1 MNTGQFAA
9 DYSRAPLLIPGL
21 SLWIRQLL
29 AIFRIEFGKSL
40 FSRRALACYVLA
52 LLPILILTVAAFDEL
67 DAPRGS
73 PVFESIENARE
84 IFGYIYSALI
94 LGTVVFLGSASI
106 FTTLFRGEILDRSI
120 HYYLLTP
127 VRREVLV
134 TAKYL
139 AGLAGGF
146 ILFGICTIIC
156 FVLLYL
162 PFGMGQLVS
171 DLTSGIATQQLG
183 QYLGITL
190 LACMGY
196 GSVFMATGLLFR
208 NPLIPIVL
216 IAGWETMHFI
226 LPPALKVFSIIYY
239 LKGLLPIPMDEGPLA
254 VIVAP
259 PPIWVSIFGMFGLC
273 LLTLMGTIFLLK
285 RLEVKYTDE

>member
-1 MNTGQFAA
+1 MSTGEIAA
-9 DYSRAPLLIPGL
+9 GYAKAPFLTPGL
-21 SLWIRQLL
+21 DLWVRQLT
-29 AIFRIEFGKSL
+29 AIFRIEFGKAM
-40 FSRRALACYVLA
+40 FSRRALSSYALA
-52 LLPILILTVAAFDEL
+52 LLPVLIFATAAFESIDQGE
-67 DAPRGS
+67 
-73 PVFESIENARE
+73 PVFNSIENARQ
-84 IFGYIYSALI
+84 IFGYIFSTLI
-94 LGTVVFLGSASI
+94 LGAVVFLGSAAI
-106 FTTLFRGEILDRSI
+106 FTTLFRGEILDRSF

-139 AGLAGGF
+139 AGLASAF
-146 ILFGICTIIC
+146 ILFWLCTVIC

-162 PFGMGQLVS
+162 PYGTGQLVS
-171 DLTSGIATQQLG
+171 DLTSGIAIEQLG
-183 QYLGITL
+183 QYLGITV

-216 IAGWETMHFI
+216 IAGWEGIHFI
-226 LPPALKVFSIIYY
+226 LPPALKIFSVIYY

-259 PPIWVSIFGMFGLC
+259 PPVWVSIVGMFGLC
-273 LLTLMGTIFLLK
+273 LLTVMATIFLLK
-285 RLEVKYTDE
+285 RLEIKYTDE

>member
-1 MNTGQFAA
+1 M
-9 DYSRAPLLIPGL
+9 
-21 SLWIRQLL
+21 
-29 AIFRIEFGKSL
+29 
-40 FSRRALACYVLA
+40 FSRRALSSYALA
-52 LLPILILTVAAFDEL
+52 LLPVLIFATAAFESIDQGE
-67 DAPRGS
+67 S
-73 PVFESIENARE
+73 VFNSIENARQ
-84 IFGYIYSALI
+84 IFGYIFSTLI
-94 LGTVVFLGSASI
+94 LGAVVFLGSAAI
-106 FTTLFRGEILDRSI
+106 FTTLFRGEILDRSF

-139 AGLAGGF
+139 AGLASAF
-146 ILFGICTIIC
+146 ILFGLCTVIC

-162 PFGMGQLVS
+162 PYGMGQLVS
-171 DLTSGIATQQLG
+171 DLTSGIAIEQLG
-183 QYLGITL
+183 QYLGITV

-216 IAGWETMHFI
+216 IAGWEGIHFI
-226 LPPALKVFSIIYY
+226 LPPALKIFSVIYY

-259 PPIWVSIFGMFGLC
+259 PPVWVSIVGMFGLC
-273 LLTLMGTIFLLK
+273 LLTVMATIFLLK
-285 RLEVKYTDE
+285 RLEIKYTDE

>member
-9 DYSRAPLLIPGL
+9 DYARAPLLIPGL

-29 AIFRIEFGKSL
+29 AIFKIEFSKAL
-40 FSRRALACYVLA
+40 FSRCAFSCYALA
-52 LLPILILTVAAFDEL
+52 LLPVLIFAVAAFESL
-67 DAPRGS
+67 DQGE
-73 PVFESIENARE
+73 PVFESIEGARE
-84 IFGYIYSALI
+84 VFGYIYSALI
-94 LGTVVFLGSASI
+94 LGAVVFLGSAAI
-106 FTTLFRGEILDRSI
+106 FTTLFRGEILDRGI

-139 AGLAGGF
+139 AGLACGF
-146 ILFGICTIIC
+146 VLFGLCTVIC

-162 PFGMGQLVS
+162 PYGMGQLVT

-208 NPLIPIVL
+208 NPLIAIVL
-216 IAGWETMHFI
+216 IAGWEGMHFI
-226 LPPALKVFSIIYY
+226 LPPALKIFSIIYY
-239 LKGLLPIPMDEGPLA
+239 LKGLLPIPLDEGPLA

-259 PPIWVSIFGMFGLC
+259 PPVWVSIFG
-273 LLTLMGTIFLLK
+273 
-285 RLEVKYTDE
+285 

>member
-1 MNTGQFAA
+1 MSTGEIAA
-9 DYSRAPLLIPGL
+9 GYAKAPFLTPGL
-21 SLWIRQLL
+21 DLWVRQLTV
-29 AIFRIEFGKSL
+29 IFRIEFGKAM
-40 FSRRALACYVLA
+40 FSRRALSSYALA
-52 LLPILILTVAAFDEL
+52 LLPVLIFATAAFESIDQGE
-67 DAPRGS
+67 S
-73 PVFESIENARE
+73 VFNSIENARQ
-84 IFGYIYSALI
+84 IFGYIFSTLI
-94 LGTVVFLGSASI
+94 LGAVVFLGSAAI
-106 FTTLFRGEILDRSI
+106 FTTLFRGEILDRSF

-139 AGLAGGF
+139 AGLASAF
-146 ILFGICTIIC
+146 ILFGLCTVIC

-162 PFGMGQLVS
+162 PYGMGQLVS
-171 DLTSGIATQQLG
+171 DLTSGIAIEQLG
-183 QYLGITL
+183 QYLGITV

-216 IAGWETMHFI
+216 IAGWEGIHFI
-226 LPPALKVFSIIYY
+226 LPPALKIFSVIYY

-259 PPIWVSIFGMFGLC
+259 PPVWVSIVGMFGLC
-273 LLTLMGTIFLLK
+273 LLTVMATIFLLK
-285 RLEVKYTDE
+285 RLEIKYTDE

>member
-1 MNTGQFAA
+1 M
-9 DYSRAPLLIPGL
+9 
-21 SLWIRQLL
+21 
-29 AIFRIEFGKSL
+29 
-40 FSRRALACYVLA
+40 
-52 LLPILILTVAAFDEL
+52 
-67 DAPRGS
+67 
-73 PVFESIENARE
+73 
-84 IFGYIYSALI
+84 
-94 LGTVVFLGSASI
+94 FLGSAAI
-106 FTTLFRGEILDRSI
+106 FTTLFRGEILDRSF

-139 AGLAGGF
+139 AGLASAF
-146 ILFGICTIIC
+146 ILFGLCTVIC

-171 DLTSGIATQQLG
+171 DLTSGIAIEQLG
-183 QYLGITL
+183 QYLGITV

-216 IAGWETMHFI
+216 IAGWEGIHFI
-226 LPPALKVFSIIYY
+226 LPPALKIFSVIYY

-259 PPIWVSIFGMFGLC
+259 PPVWVSIVGMFGLC
-273 LLTLMGTIFLLK
+273 LLTVLATIFLLK
-285 RLEVKYTDE
+285 RLEIKYTDE

>member
-1 MNTGQFAA
+1 MNTGKFAA
-9 DYSRAPLLIPGL
+9 SYANAPSLTPGL
-21 SLWIRQLL
+21 NLWCRQLL
-29 AIFRIEFGKSL
+29 AIFRIEIGKAL
-40 FSRRALACYVLA
+40 FSRRAIACYSLA
-52 LLPILILTVAAFDEL
+52 LLPVMIFAVAAFEEGDR
-67 DAPRGS
+67 RGE
-73 PVFESIENARE
+73 PVFETIENARQ
-84 IFGYIYSALI
+84 IFGYIFSVLI
-94 LGTVVFLGSASI
+94 LGAVVFLGSASI

-139 AGLAGGF
+139 AGLTCGF
-146 ILFGICTIIC
+146 VLFGLCTLIC
-156 FVLLYL
+156 FLLLYL

-171 DLTSGIATQQLG
+171 DLTNGIFIQQLG
-183 QYLGITL
+183 QYLGITI

-196 GSVFMATGLLFR
+196 GSVFMATGLLFK

-226 LPPALKVFSIIYY
+226 LPPALKIFSIIYY
-239 LKGLLPIPMDEGPLA
+239 LKGLLPIPLDEGPLA

-259 PPIWVSIFGMFGLC
+259 PPVWVSIFGMFGLC
-273 LLTLMGTIFLLK
+273 VVTVIGTVFLLK
-285 RLEVKYTDE
+285 RLELKYTDE

>member
-1 MNTGQFAA
+1 MSNGQLAA
-9 DYSRAPLLIPGL
+9 DYARAPLLIPGP
-21 SLWIRQLL
+21 SLWMRQLV
-29 AIFRIEFGKSL
+29 AIFRIEFGKSF
-40 FSRRALACYVLA
+40 FSRRAFACYVLA
-52 LLPILILTVAAFDEL
+52 LLPILIFAVAAFEEG
-67 DAPRGS
+67 DARGG

-139 AGLAGGF
+139 AGLSCGF
-146 ILFGICTIIC
+146 VLFGLCTIIC

-216 IAGWETMHFI
+216 IAGWETTHFI
-226 LPPALKVFSIIYY
+226 LPPALKIFSIIYH

-259 PPIWVSIFGMFGLC
+259 PPVWVSIFGMIGLC
-273 LLTLMGTIFLLK
+273 LLTVTATIFLLK
-285 RLEVKYTDE
+285 HLEVKYTDE

>member
-9 DYSRAPLLIPGL
+9 DYARAPKLMPGL

-29 AIFRIEFGKSL
+29 AIFRIEFGKAL
-40 FSRRALACYVLA
+40 FSRRAIGCYALT
-52 LLPILILTVAAFDEL
+52 LLPILLFAVSAFEEG
-67 DAPRGS
+67 DAQGDPM
-73 PVFESIENARE
+73 FETIENARQV
-84 IFGYIYSALI
+84 FGYIFSALI
-94 LGTVVFLGSASI
+94 LGTVVFLGSAVI

-139 AGLAGGF
+139 AGLTCA
-146 ILFGICTIIC
+146 IVLFGLCTLIC

-171 DLTSGIATQQLG
+171 DLSSGIATQQLG
-183 QYLGITL
+183 QYLGIIL

-208 NPLIPIVL
+208 NPSIPIVL
-216 IAGWETMHFI
+216 IAGWELMHFI
-226 LPPALKVFSIIYY
+226 LPPALKIFSIVYY
-239 LKGLLPIPMDEGPLA
+239 LKGLLPIPLDEGPLA
-254 VIVAP
+254 IIVAP
-259 PPIWVSIFGMFGLC
+259 PPVWVSIFGMLGLC
-273 LLTLMGTIFLLK
+273 LLTLMGSIFLLK
-285 RLEVKYTDE
+285 RLELKYTDE